1 MVDYIT
7 KNILIPIK
15 LTKDKHKQKEQW
27 IKCYYYVDKKRTSAI
42 INKNVSTS
50 KMDIRK
56 NTFYKCNQLSK
67 NDEVFDYYRIIK
79 REIANNPKI
88 KEIGKINK
96 LKNNSSK
103 YLAEPR
109 KIKERIDTS
118 WKGKK
123 VKGISFDYSGRII
136 NWN

>member
-1 MVDYIT
+1 MVDYIKKT
-7 KNILIPIK
+7 ILIPKK
-15 LTKDKHKQKEQW
+15 LTKNNHKEKEQW

-42 INKNVSTS
+42 INKNVATS

-79 REIANNPKI
+79 RDIAQDDTI

-96 LKNNSSK
+96 LKNRSSK
-103 YLAEPR
+103 YLNKPR
-109 KIKERIDTS
+109 IIKQRVDTS

-123 VKGISFDYSGRII
+123 VDGIKFDYTTRII
-136 NWN
+136 NWD